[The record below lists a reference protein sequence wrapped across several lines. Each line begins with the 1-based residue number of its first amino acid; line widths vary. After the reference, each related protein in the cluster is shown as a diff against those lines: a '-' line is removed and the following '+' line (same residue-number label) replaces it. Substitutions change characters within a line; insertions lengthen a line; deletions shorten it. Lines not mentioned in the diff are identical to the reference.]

1 LFNRRSWRL
10 LEDAI
15 AGKMP
20 SDGQI
25 AQQGEKAAKSLEN
38 ERNLNGNQISGSGL
52 RQSTECLFTGQ

>member
-1 LFNRRSWRL
+1 L